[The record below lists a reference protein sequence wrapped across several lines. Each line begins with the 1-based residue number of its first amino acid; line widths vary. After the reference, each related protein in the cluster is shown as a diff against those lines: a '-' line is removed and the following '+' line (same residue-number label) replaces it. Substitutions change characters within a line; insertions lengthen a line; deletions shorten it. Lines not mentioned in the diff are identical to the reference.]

1 VSDLD
6 WTTGP
11 DVPDLVVAT
20 VGVGGPVELTGRADT
35 TDVIVDV
42 VGRCRTPD

>member
-11 DVPDLVVAT
+11 VVPDLVVAT
-20 VGVGGPVELTGRADT
+20 AGAGGPVELTGRADT
-35 TDVIVDV
+35 ADVIVDV
-42 VGRCRTPD
+42 VGRCSTPA